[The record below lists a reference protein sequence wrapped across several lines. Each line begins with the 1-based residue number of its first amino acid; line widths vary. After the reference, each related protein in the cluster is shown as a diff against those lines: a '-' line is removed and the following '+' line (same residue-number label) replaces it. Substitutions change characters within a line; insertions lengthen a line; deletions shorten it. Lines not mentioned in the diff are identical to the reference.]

1 MAKAQIIPPSTELR
15 RRAVNSKQG
24 FSINP
29 RPEELKKIENAVHQ
43 SGDKFIASVAAA
55 LRSLRSALASAEHD
69 PSRWEPLIGD
79 IRRHA
84 FDIKGLGGTFD
95 YPLLTEIA
103 RSLHAA
109 AGRVGDTN
117 PKQMAIIRCHIDA
130 LYVVLAQRIQGSGGK
145 LEREVLEAFRLAIA
159 ENW

>member
-1 MAKAQIIPPSTELR
+1 MAKAQIIPPSMELR
-15 RRAVNSKQG
+15 RRAVNSKKG

-29 RPEELKKIENAVHQ
+29 QPEDLKKIEKVVHQ
-43 SGDKFIASVAAA
+43 SSDKFIASVAAA
-55 LRSLRSALASAEHD
+55 LRALREALADAEKD
-69 PSRWEPLIGD
+69 PARWEGLMVD
-79 IRRHA
+79 IRRNA

-103 RSLHAA
+103 RSLHAV
-109 AGRVGDTN
+109 AGRMGDAS

-145 LEREVLEAFRLAIA
+145 VEQELLEAFRLAVA
-159 ENW
+159 QNW

>member
-1 MAKAQIIPPSTELR
+1 MAKAQIIPPSMDLR
-15 RRAVNSKQG
+15 RRAVNSKKG

-29 RPEELKKIENAVHQ
+29 QPDELKKIEKAVHQ
-43 SGDKFIASVAAA
+43 SSDKFIASVAAA
-55 LRSLRSALASAEHD
+55 LRSLREALASAETD
-69 PSRWEPLIGD
+69 PARWEALMVE

-103 RSLHAA
+103 RSLHAV
-109 AGRVGDTN
+109 AGRMGDAN

-130 LYVVLAQRIQGSGGK
+130 LYVVLAERIQGSGGK
-145 LEREVLEAFRLAIA
+145 VEQELLEAFRLAIA
-159 ENW
+159 KNW

>member
-1 MAKAQIIPPSTELR
+1 MAKAQIIPPSMELR
-15 RRAVNSKQG
+15 RRAVNSKKG

-29 RPEELKKIENAVHQ
+29 QPEELKKIETVVHQ
-43 SGDKFIASVAAA
+43 SSDKFIASVAAA
-55 LRSLRSALASAEHD
+55 LRALREALASAEKD
-69 PSRWEPLIGD
+69 PARWEGLMVD

-103 RSLHAA
+103 RSLHAV
-109 AGRVGDTN
+109 AGRMGDAN
-117 PKQMAIIRCHIDA
+117 PRQMAIIRCHIDA

-145 LEREVLEAFRLAIA
+145 LESELLEAFRLAVA
-159 ENW
+159 KNW